1 MGHKKFDREA
11 LRQFIVKNMNVFDD
25 EVVLLDDTNLFT
37 SGFVNS
43 IFAMRLLNY
52 LETEYELEIPDE
64 FISLTYFSSIHAMH
78 ELINNL
84 QQVEL
89 T

>member
-64 FISLTYFSSIHAMH
+64 FISLTHFSSIYAMH